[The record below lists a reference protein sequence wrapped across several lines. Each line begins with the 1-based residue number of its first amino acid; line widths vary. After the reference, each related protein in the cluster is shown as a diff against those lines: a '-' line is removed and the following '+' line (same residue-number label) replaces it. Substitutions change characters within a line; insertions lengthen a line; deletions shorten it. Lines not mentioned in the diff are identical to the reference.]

1 MKTLKRITSI
11 VCLFIFVLA
20 LSPLA
25 DAGGKTVVRS
35 RSVSSTHSTHSKA
48 PSASSTVTRYGRSSY
63 SIRSSNGVKTNVSSY
78 GRGSYLERTY
88 GPGGHLQ
95 STRTIVPYGNGWLV
109 R

>member
-35 RSVSSTHSTHSKA
+35 RSVSSTHSKA
-48 PSASSTVTRYGRSSY
+48 PSASSTVTKYGRSSY
-63 SIRSSNGVKTNVSSY
+63 SIRSSNGVKTNVSLYGRPSYIERSY
-78 GRGSYLERTY
+78 GPS
-88 GPGGHLQ
+88 GHLQ
-95 STRTIVPYGNGWLV
+95 STRTVVPYGNGWLV